1 MLYIFKAK
9 NYKLVTEY
17 IFFEAVNFDQESII
31 MNKATEP
38 TGKKGQ
44 IKEFQAKIDR
54 NYDNFVATLE
64 YLKNLASYPE
74 FEYLELINKEEIE
87 KWDKKFEALKTQK
100 SELEKD
106 GKVKD
111 WEAFSY
117 EMEQS
122 FLNLYKHNIKV
133 YINILRYKLDDIYQY
148 LRVQE
153 NGDLLAI
160 QSFQLPGTQD
170 VMAIYDLKEEAM
182 HLIYNKL
189 DDLSR
194 SVENLN
200 KNNIEIYNKFLEKVR
215 FFISEFRYYETDG
228 LNRNILFNFIN
239 ELYNIIPEIV
249 GSKTR

>member
-1 MLYIFKAK
+1 
-9 NYKLVTEY
+9 
-17 IFFEAVNFDQESII
+17 
-31 MNKATEP
+31 MNNTIEP

-44 IKEFQAKIDR
+44 IKKYQDNVNR

-87 KWDKKFEALKTQK
+87 KWERKFEKIKIKKA
-100 SELEKD
+100 ELEKNV
-106 GKVKD
+106 KVKD
-111 WEAFSY
+111 WELFSY
-117 EMEQS
+117 EVEQS

-133 YINILRYKLDDIYQY
+133 YIKILRYKLDDIYQY

-153 NGDLLAI
+153 DGDLLAI

-189 DDLSR
+189 DDLSN

-200 KNNIEIYNKFLEKVR
+200 KKNINVYNKFLEKVR

-249 GSKTR
+249 RGEVR

>member
-1 MLYIFKAK
+1 M
-9 NYKLVTEY
+9 
-17 IFFEAVNFDQESII
+17 
-31 MNKATEP
+31 MNKETEA

-44 IKEFQAKIDR
+44 IQEYQDIINR

-64 YLKNLASYPE
+64 YLKNLTSYPE

-87 KWDKKFEALKTQK
+87 KWERKFETLKIQK
-100 SELEKD
+100 AELEKN
-106 GKVKD
+106 GKVKE
-111 WEAFSY
+111 WEVFSY

-133 YINILRYKLDDIYQY
+133 YIKILRYKLDDIYQY

-153 NGDLLAI
+153 DGDLLAI

-189 DDLSR
+189 DDLSK
-194 SVENLN
+194 SVENMN
-200 KNNIEIYNKFLEKVR
+200 KNNIDIYNKFLEKVR

-249 GSKTR
+249 RGEVR

>member
-1 MLYIFKAK
+1 MLMSREK
-9 NYKLVTEY
+9 
-17 IFFEAVNFDQESII
+17 
-31 MNKATEP
+31 EP
-38 TGKKGQ
+38 TGKKGGQ
-44 IKEFQAKIDR
+44 LQNYRAKVNR

-87 KWDKKFEALKTQK
+87 KWERKFQTLKTRK
-100 SELEKD
+100 AELEKN
-106 GKVKD
+106 GKLRD
-111 WEAFSY
+111 WELFSY

-122 FLNLYKHNIKV
+122 FLNLYKHNIQV
-133 YINILRYKLDDIYQY
+133 YIKILRYKLDDIYQY

-153 NGDLLAI
+153 SGDLLAI

-189 DDLSR
+189 DDLSN
-194 SVENLN
+194 SVENMN
-200 KNNIEIYNKFLEKVR
+200 KNNIEVYNKFLEKVR

-239 ELYNIIPEIV
+239 ELYNIIPETV
-249 GSKTR
+249 SGKVR